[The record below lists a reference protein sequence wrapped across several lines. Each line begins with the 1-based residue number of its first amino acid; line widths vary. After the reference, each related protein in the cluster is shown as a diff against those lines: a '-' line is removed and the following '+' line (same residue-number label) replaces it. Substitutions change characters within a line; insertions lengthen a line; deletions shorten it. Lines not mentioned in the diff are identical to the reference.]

1 MKPIRTRAA
10 EAKLEAAE
18 IQERWD
24 ERLARS
30 RPVLEAH
37 GIRHRAEVER
47 VQKKWGTG

>member
-37 GIRHRAEVER
+37 NVRWLAEIKR
-47 VQKKWGTG
+47 VQKRWGTG